1 MKYKKLSFIVIFL
14 ALLFTSI
21 VSGAL
26 PRKNHYV
33 GIEVCRTCHE
43 KEYEAWKTS
52 GHARI
57 LHKSSDEEI
66 NSIFSPAGHDKKT
79 ITYVIGGY
87 KWKTLFLD
95 RRGYL
100 VTSTSAG
107 GGKNQYNL
115 KSEKWVDYL
124 PAQKIPYDCG
134 RCHTTGYS
142 SEGHQ
147 NGFEGIIGTWKF
159 DGIQCEACHG
169 PGANHAASTLK
180 ADIKVDIYICSQCHG
195 TEPLDVIPLDGV
207 FLAQYTE
214 VNQLLKSRMKSFSCV
229 VCHNPHLSAQ
239 KSIKR
244 SCETCHQKIAEEY
257 KESYMFKVG
266 VTCIDCHMP
275 LAGMIA
281 EGDGKTFRGDFKSH
295 LFKIDHRK
303 EFPTVLKNGKRTN
316 PGYLSVDY
324 ACMRCHSAYR
334 DRNWAARFGMF
345 AHRIKITTDLKIMR
359 LQRISTYSGFLFA
372 AFAILSGLYLR
383 NYLLRSLKLN
393 KKQALTFHRLSS
405 WIAFSIYVFNV
416 VLCIYFHFPLD
427 NPLKVLNLGW
437 FVVHPINGLLGIVLY
452 GGKIITVRKYKKGWA
467 TLGLLWGI
475 GIFVFW
481 LIQIITVL
489 FHFQVFV

>member
-1 MKYKKLSFIVIFL
+1 MKYKRSSFIVIFL
-14 ALLFTSI
+14 VLLFAPI

-26 PRKNHYV
+26 PRKNNYV

-43 KEYEAWKTS
+43 KEYKAWKTS

-57 LHKSSDEEI
+57 LHKSSDTEI
-66 NSIFSPAGHDKKT
+66 TTIPLPAGYDRKNVQY
-79 ITYVIGGY
+79 IIGGY
-87 KWKTLFLD
+87 KWKALFLD
-95 RRGYL
+95 RKGYL
-100 VTSTSAG
+100 VTSTATG
-107 GGKNQYNL
+107 YVKNQYNL
-115 KSEKWVDYL
+115 KSKNWVDYL
-124 PAQKIPYDCG
+124 AGQKVPYNCG
-134 RCHTTGYS
+134 RCHTTGYL

-147 NGFEGIIGTWKF
+147 DGLEGIIGTWKF
-159 DGIQCEACHG
+159 EGIQCEVCHG
-169 PGANHAASTLK
+169 PGANHAASALK
-180 ADIKVDIYICSQCHG
+180 SDIKVDIYICSQCHG
-195 TEPLDVIPLDGV
+195 TEPLNVIPLDGV

-281 EGDGKTFRGDFKSH
+281 EGDEKTFRGDFKSH
-295 LFKIDHRK
+295 LFKVDHRK
-303 EFPTVLKNGKRTN
+303 EFPLLIKDGQRLNA
-316 PGYLSVDY
+316 GYLSVDY
-324 ACMRCHSAYR
+324 ACMPCHSVYQNR
-334 DRNWAARFGMF
+334 QWASSFGMF
-345 AHRIKITTDLKIMR
+345 AHKIKITTDIKIMR
-359 LQRISTYSGFLFA
+359 LQIVSTYIGFFFSVIGL
-372 AFAILSGLYLR
+372 LTGLYLK
-383 NYLLRSLKLN
+383 NLFLTSLKFN
-393 KKQALTFHRLSS
+393 KKTVLTFHRLST
-405 WIAFSIYVFNV
+405 WITFSLYIFVSTM
-416 VLCIYFHFPLD
+416 CIYFHFPLD

-437 FVVHPINGLLGIVLY
+437 FVIHPINGLLGIVLY

-467 TLGLLWGI
+467 TLGLLWGV

-489 FHFQVFV
+489 FHFQVFM